1 MKNYGQTSDAKDNQ
15 TKEALAG
22 ATVAYAHDITPEE
35 SDAIIDNTAFVWQT
49 SGGAASIPAKS
60 SAIISRICGNYNYG
74 QNGKIVPFTATS
86 LLSRVY
92 NLFNPNDESLFVP
105 NKLINNYGQI
115 IDNDG
120 YNLYCVPVLAGVN
133 GGNNGY
139 VVVYDPSVDIPF
151 NIANMGFSETMPT
164 AETENITL
172 ITASAH
178 GNSTSYLPASDGYLC
193 FSYPKDKAS
202 EVCIHFAWSGYNDEV
217 FAPYEAYSLP
227 MPSQVQQGLF
237 AIGSICDEINNTGKY
252 IKRIGSFNSKDA
264 SWERWEEEIYDIAT
278 ETYIMQFV
286 GYKTTLVQTLIAHS
300 SETVTTDT
308 TFGLTDW
315 QSDADGILKV
325 AAASED
331 ADILAQLTGGISIYY
346 ELATPEE
353 SDIEY
358 HGLLVV
364 GDFGDMHFFGT
375 TDYYAL
381 GNVAGKVAPSSVVAK
396 YGTNYRDTIR
406 SLANSG
412 VTFSREGIT
421 TPGVYFSPSVSNV
434 NVSGTLVLSALTR
447 MMMFTLSGSNN
458 TIVLPGQDN
467 LGTNAF
473 SIQCKI
479 VQDATGSRNLYF
491 MMDDGNGGTT
501 NIKNP
506 SEVDFSVGSAN
517 QSCIA
522 TLLYDGNGSWWIEAT
537 SYVD

>member
-1 MKNYGQTSDAKDNQ
+1 MKNYGQTSEAKDLQ
-15 TKEALAG
+15 TKESLAD
-22 ATVAYAHDITPEE
+22 ATVAFARDLTPEE

-49 SGGAASIPAKS
+49 SGGSANIPAKS
-60 SAIISRICGNYNYG
+60 SAIISKILGNTAYG
-74 QNGKIVPFTATS
+74 QNGQIVPFTATS
-86 LLSRVY
+86 ILSRVY
-92 NLFNPNDESLFVP
+92 NLFNPNDESLLVP

-115 IDNDG
+115 VDNDE

-139 VVVYDPSVDIPF
+139 VVVYDPNVAIPF
-151 NIANMGFSETMPT
+151 SIDNMGFSETMPT

-193 FSYPKDKAS
+193 FSYPKTRAE
-202 EVCIHFAWSGYNDEV
+202 EVCIHFAWSGYNDAV
-217 FAPYEAYSLP
+217 FATYEAYSLP
-227 MPSQVQQGLF
+227 MPSQVHQGLF

-264 SWERWEEEIYDIAT
+264 NWERWEEEVYDIAT

-286 GYKTTLVQTLIAHS
+286 GYKTTYVQSLIARS
-300 SETVTTDT
+300 AENVTTDS

-315 QSDADGILKV
+315 QSDTDGVLKV

-331 ADILAQLTGGISIYY
+331 ADILAQLTSGISIYY

-353 SDIEY
+353 TDIEY

-375 TDYYAL
+375 TEYYAM
-381 GNVAGKVAPSSVVAK
+381 GNPAGQIPPSSVVAK

-412 VTFSREGIT
+412 VTFNAN
-421 TPGVYFSPSVSNV
+421 GVVT
-434 NVSGTLVLSALTR
+434 SGLFFGQPIETKTLNGTSQWDIDDLRTMMRVL
-447 MMMFTLSGSNN
+447 LSGSTN
-458 TIVLPGQDN
+458 TITLPNGGENPFRFQ
-467 LGTNAF
+467 
-473 SIQCKI
+473 II
-479 VQDATGSRNLYF
+479 VVQDSTGSRALTIS
-491 MMDDGNGGTT
+491 GANGT
-501 NIKNP
+501 NVFNP
-506 SEVDFSVGSAN
+506 SEFDFSSGGAN
-517 QSCIA
+517 QLCVCTIIWDCNEYIYEC
-522 TLLYDGNGSWWIEAT
+522 TNYVGGN
-537 SYVD
+537 